1 MDKSILYIYPVIPYN
16 PELSSY
22 FESLI
27 CNVTPSY
34 VSCEVIGDYLMM
46 NILGRSYIFR
56 WRTQK
61 YMLTFASIF
70 NILSVIAKHV
80 GGM

>member
-1 MDKSILYIYPVIPYN
+1 M
-16 PELSSY
+16 
-22 FESLI
+22 
-27 CNVTPSY
+27 
-34 VSCEVIGDYLMM
+34 SCEVIGDYLMM